1 VALDQAVGSGLA
13 AALAVAVGLGLGSV
27 VAVGPGAAEVFVAG
41 RAAAVGLGSGAPQCQ
56 ASASPARMLHRPLP
70 RKLQPSGGCIGG
82 ERKGCEASPW
92 YVGAGQP
99 SALHGHFAAPCL
111 YSHGE

>member
-1 VALDQAVGSGLA
+1 VALDQAAGSGLA
-13 AALAVAVGLGLGSV
+13 AALALAVAVGLGLGSV
-27 VAVGPGAAEVFVAG
+27 VAAGSEAAAISVAG
-41 RAAAVGLGSGAPQCQ
+41 QAAVGLEPAPPQSR
-56 ASASPARMLHRPLP
+56 APASPLP
-70 RKLQPSGGCIGG
+70 WQLQPSGGCIGG